1 MASNERIF
9 LNSSVD
15 IDDNTNN
22 LIEIQKEGINKV
34 HKSNMQIQFKE
45 PLVFNGGVPNNQDI
59 LDIKVYTGL

>member
-9 LNSSVD
+9 LNSSVN

-34 HKSNMQIQFKE
+34 HKSNMQKQFKE
-45 PLVFNGGVPNNQDI
+45 PLVFNGVPNNQDI